1 MNGLVILNKPAGCTS
16 HKMVGAARRIFNMKK
31 IGHTGTLDPAATG
44 VLPLLLGKATRA
56 AELLTAE
63 NKRYT
68 AEILLG
74 TVTDTLDLDGNI
86 LAQSPVTSSPE
97 EVRRAVM
104 SFVGEIEQLPPMYS
118 AVSVGGRRLYE
129 LARQGVEIE
138 RRLRRVSIRSIDIL
152 DMSLPVVKVDVRCGK
167 GTYIRTLGADIGE
180 ALGCGACL
188 KSLCRTESG
197 GLKLTD
203 AFTLEE
209 LETLAAEGRLAEA
222 VIPIDK
228 IFAGLPEIRLDGR
241 RSALV
246 KNGVAPYFDGFP
258 DGERFR
264 VYDDGGEFIALSERG
279 GIDGRPCLKTVKS
292 FYGGDGK

>member
-1 MNGLVILNKPAGCTS
+1 MASEIQGLVILNKPAGCSS

-56 AELLTAE
+56 AELLIAE

-74 TVTDTLDLDGNI
+74 TVTDSLDLDGNI
-86 LAQSPVTSSPE
+86 LAQNPVNVSAE
-97 EVRRAVM
+97 DVKRVIG

-118 AVSVGGRRLYE
+118 AISIGGQRLYD
-129 LARQGVEIE
+129 LARKGIEVERE
-138 RRLRRVSIRSIDIL
+138 RRRVTIYSIDIL
-152 DMSLPVVKVDVRCGK
+152 SVRLPVVTVDVRCSK

-188 KSLCRTESG
+188 QSLCRTESG
-197 GLKLTD
+197 SLKLDNAYTVED
-203 AFTLEE
+203 LEA
-209 LETLAAEGRLAEA
+209 LAAENRLNEA

-228 IFAGLPEIRLDGR
+228 MFAACAEVRLDAGR
-241 RSALV
+241 ANRV
-246 KNGVAPYFDGFP
+246 KNGVPIYFSRFP
-258 DGERFR
+258 EGELFR
-264 VYDDGGEFIALSERG
+264 VYDENGEFIALSERG
-279 GIDGRPCLKTVKS
+279 IADEKSCLKTVKA
-292 FYGGDGK
+292 FY